1 MSILKKYFYS
11 NHMFF
16 VINIIL
22 LFSIDGKI
30 SENTN
35 ECLVSIDE
43 AKKILQE
50 KYKINPDYIE
60 IDENMRFILGKCNP
74 ILFVPALYAS
84 RLVTSINCPVF
95 KKDFMNYIK
104 MRLFCGNTIC
114 ADDKDTIEEYVIF
127 PAIFDSPFQIR
138 VTEDVNKFTACQGYF
153 LGYYNSRKECPEENC
168 EYSDGV
174 RISVYGTT
182 KNTVNKSK
190 CGINGQ
196 EEVIYVGKIIP
207 TSIINEFTHQNAFV
221 MFNYFRKMGY
231 KEGFSSAGIAYDYRR
246 YIHSCK
252 YFESAFEYEINSLY
266 RNTGKPVVIIT
277 ASHGG
282 SFALN
287 ELIKASP
294 ELKKKI
300 KCFVPIVPPFAGS
313 SHLLL
318 AYLYGL
324 PDFNTKINIL
334 DLFKIKIELTYFS
347 ESLYF
352 NSAPVI
358 AELRPQYGIITALQK
373 PEYHKFKLAIEELI
387 AIEKECGDINCPS
400 ETVRS
405 MTKNY
410 LDIYGDDFP
419 SLDDEDCQLDEQD
432 ILKYNQNKKLGK
444 TYTRRC
450 VTNLYDIIKCP
461 IIVYEKDFS
470 HNVTADDMKYL
481 CGIYNSS
488 LLYLIKNDTCE
499 SPNYKDIFGNNMKKE
514 EEKISLDTVFD
525 GNAKYPYNYPNFSYL
540 LEEYNKNFAKKYNKT
555 LTKDDF
561 DTEEEFQKKGKRN
574 VEYTEKSSL
583 IKDLPIPPVDT
594 YVIYANYYVT
604 ETAYVYDNINKNKTM
619 FDKDEILSAGGD
631 GTVPNFSSFL
641 TGMKWLY
648 DKKMNNLTQNI
659 KLIEYCSLLGKEGN
673 KYAYNH
679 TTFKNKTFIGLACDC
694 IKPDYKSYSGDCTH
708 TSSLKDSFLLDMIKN
723 EIIYDENNGDFNEN
737 VKKAIKSYNK
747 SIDYEQICN
756 NALYYFNKEDMDPI
770 DWF

>member
-1 MSILKKYFYS
+1 
-11 NHMFF
+11 
-16 VINIIL
+16 
-22 LFSIDGKI
+22 
-30 SENTN
+30 
-35 ECLVSIDE
+35 
-43 AKKILQE
+43 
-50 KYKINPDYIE
+50 
-60 IDENMRFILGKCNP
+60 MRFILGKCNP
-74 ILFVPALYAS
+74 VIYVPSIYAS
-84 RLVTSINCPVF
+84 RLVASINCSVF
-95 KKDFMNYIK
+95 KKDFMSYIK
-104 MRLFCGNTIC
+104 MRLYCGNTIC

-138 VTEDVNKFTACQGYF
+138 VTENVNKFTACQGYF
-153 LGYYNSRKECPEENC
+153 LGYYNSRKECPEGNC

-174 RISVYGTT
+174 RISVYGGT
-182 KNTVNKSK
+182 KSTKNKSK
-190 CGINGQ
+190 CGIYAQ
-196 EEVIYVGKIIP
+196 EDVIYYGKIIP
-207 TSIINEFTHQNAFV
+207 SFVFKKRTTESSYV
-221 MFNYFRKMGY
+221 MFDYFRKMGY
-231 KEGFSSAGIAYDYRR
+231 KDGFSSAGIAYDYRR

-266 RNTGKPVVIIT
+266 RNTGKPVVIIS

-300 KCFVPIVPPFAGS
+300 KSFVPIVPPFAGS
-313 SHLLL
+313 SHLLQ

-324 PDFNTKINIL
+324 PDFDTTINIK
-334 DLFKIKIELTYFS
+334 DIIKIQIKVTYFS

-352 NSAPVI
+352 NSCPVI
-358 AELRPQYGIITALQK
+358 AELRPQYGIITAIQK
-373 PEYHKFKLAIEELI
+373 PEYNKFKLAIEELV
-387 AIEKECGDINCPS
+387 AVEKECGDIICPS
-400 ETVRS
+400 EKVRN

-410 LDIYGDDFP
+410 FDIYGEDFP
-419 SLDDEDCQLDEQD
+419 SLDDEDCQIDEQD
-432 ILKYNQNKKLGK
+432 ILKYNQNKKLVG
-444 TYTRRC
+444 TTPRRC
-450 VTNLYDIIKCP
+450 VTKVYDIIKCP

-470 HNVTADDMKYL
+470 HNVTADDMKQL

-499 SPNYKDIFGNNMKKE
+499 SPNYKDIFGINMK
-514 EEKISLDTVFD
+514 EEKKSSLETIFD
-525 GNAKYPYNYPNFSYL
+525 GNAKYPYYYDDFYEL
-540 LEEYNKNFAKKYNKT
+540 LEEYNKNYAEKYNKT

-561 DTEEEFQKKGKRN
+561 ETKEEFQKKGQRN
-574 VEYTEKSSL
+574 VEYAAKSSL

-594 YVIYANYYVT
+594 YVIYGNYYDTDV
-604 ETAYVYDNINKNKTM
+604 AFVYNNSNENKTG
-619 FDKDEILSAGGD
+619 FDDGRVLRSGGD
-631 GTVPNFSSFL
+631 GTVPNFSTFL

-679 TTFKNKTFIGLACDC
+679 TTFKNKTFIGLACAC
-694 IKPDYKSYSGDCTH
+694 INPDYKSYSGDCAH
-708 TSSLKDSFLLDMIKN
+708 TIILKDPFLLDMIKN

-737 VKKAIKSYNK
+737 VRKAIKSYNK

-756 NALYYFNKEDMDPI
+756 NALYYLNREDMDPI